1 MSRVDFYHL
10 QQQTLEQVLPKLLE
24 KAYKTKQNIVVKVG
38 NDERVEF
45 LNSQLWTFDD
55 TSFIPHG
62 SRKDGFGEQQP
73 IWLTAG
79 EDTPNQATMMFLVD
93 GATASL
99 ENLGKFERVFN
110 IFDGNSPSAVDQ
122 ARQFWKDLKA
132 AENME
137 VFYWKQDENG
147 RWTQAA

>member
-93 GATASL
+93 GATDSL

>member
-1 MSRVDFYHL
+1 M
-10 QQQTLEQVLPKLLE
+10 EQVLPKLLE